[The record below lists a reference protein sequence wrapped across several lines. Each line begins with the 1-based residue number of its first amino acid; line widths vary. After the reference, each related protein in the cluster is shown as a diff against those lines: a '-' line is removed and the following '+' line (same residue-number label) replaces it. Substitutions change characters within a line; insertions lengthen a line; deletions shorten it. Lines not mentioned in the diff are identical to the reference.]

1 MTPLHWAVQ
10 KGHNNIAKLL
20 LRHGADPNAM
30 SKFSKT
36 PIILAAE
43 LEQNDLVQDLLI
55 QNSQRSDFEQQ
66 QAADTLVHELSAR
79 MKVRKLKGKFCRL
92 DVIFGFFVF
101 FRMMRIRRIRIRM

>member
-20 LRHGADPNAM
+20 LQNGADPNAM

-36 PIILAAE
+36 PITLAVE
-43 LEQNDLVQDLLI
+43 LDQNDLVQELLI
-55 QNSQRSDFEQQ
+55 QNLQRSDFEQQ

-79 MKVRKLKGKFCRL
+79 MKVGHIDDHCGSLLSHFNFCL
-92 DVIFGFFVF
+92 SFLA
-101 FRMMRIRRIRIRM
+101 